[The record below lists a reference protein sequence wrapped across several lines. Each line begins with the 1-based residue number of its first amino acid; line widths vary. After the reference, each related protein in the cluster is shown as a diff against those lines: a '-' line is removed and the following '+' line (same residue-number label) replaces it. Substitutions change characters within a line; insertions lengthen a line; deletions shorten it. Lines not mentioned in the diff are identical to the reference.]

1 MNNAKSS
8 TKSNFGKMGW
18 SMIIY
23 AALSY
28 YIASALGADLLNY
41 YPAQYAEL
49 YGWNPGVITAM
60 AGLAGWGGVI
70 GAILWAYVVPKMGL
84 KNAAGVFNIITGAMV
99 MVFANIRSFV
109 GFIILIF
116 AILFIAGSVQVNLIP
131 NNLMAVWFPKKK
143 GIALGWATMGMPLCS
158 ATILLICTFLQN
170 LTGSIQ
176 TTFTILGGVIVVFGI
191 VSFFWVKNSPESV
204 GCYPDNEVMTP
215 EEFEASKK
223 EIERHV
229 SGWTLGKLL
238 KNKSVWGIGVG
249 LGLIWM
255 TTAGV
260 ISQLVPRLM
269 SVAGGIYTPL
279 AIPMVTIA
287 SVIGI
292 LGSYFWGWLDQK
304 IGTKKACYV
313 YGLWYVV
320 ALILMIM
327 QSISVVFVWLSV
339 VMVGIAIG
347 GIGNLIPSLVTSSF
361 GRYDFIEAQKVIAP
375 LNTIV
380 RCAGIILAGILS
392 QTAWGY
398 TGLYV
403 VLIVTTIIGIIMIR
417 FLVREN
423 ETPR

>member
-1 MNNAKSS
+1 
-8 TKSNFGKMGW
+8 
-18 SMIIY
+18 MIIY

-60 AGLAGWGGVI
+60 AGLAGWVGVI